1 MVPSRIALLGLGL
14 TLSGCTPANSPDKA
28 PEKTSDNTPDVP
40 DCMAKPPW
48 VESTSPDAVPL
59 EIHVENKLVGD
70 YRAKLVC
77 ISVDGHV
84 IPQSAPRGIGEGFA
98 KGAALDM
105 RLRVDPKV
113 AHHVEIVGLY
123 TGTGELAQYR
133 FSIRSVR
140 IVEPADLRAGA
151 RLAAVFE
158 SKGGPDVPPERRPA
172 IEWKGPGRSSTRH

>member
-77 ISVDGHV
+77 IDIQPYGTT
-84 IPQSAPRGIGEGFA
+84 QAPERDDVLNVAGFS
-98 KGAALDM
+98 D
-105 RLRVDPKV
+105 
-113 AHHVEIVGLY
+113 
-123 TGTGELAQYR
+123 
-133 FSIRSVR
+133 
-140 IVEPADLRAGA
+140 
-151 RLAAVFE
+151 AVFE
-158 SKGGPDVPPERRPA
+158 VIEAFASGKLGPAHWVGE
-172 IEWKGPGRSSTRH
+172 IEKIAL